1 MPGTRSA
8 EPYSGTIFGHKCNV
22 LPAQYRVDNSEPG
35 RDLRGEYSCELSS
48 GRNSNVDIYPV
59 MTFEEILEH
68 VIQATGHE
76 RYRFLC
82 GDESPDKNGYRSIV
96 INRHFALTANPPLEG
111 PDIAQRDAHRA
122 AAIGMATGKQ
132 LSGIVT
138 MAGNAIAAAG
148 RVVKAVATGEQVRVS
163 PEERDRRWGLCMTC
177 PNLVNDRCK
186 LCGCHFR
193 AKIELATERCPIGK
207 WDRVTEGKPS

>member
-1 MPGTRSA
+1 MS
-8 EPYSGTIFGHKCNV
+8 
-22 LPAQYRVDNSEPG
+22 
-35 RDLRGEYSCELSS
+35 
-48 GRNSNVDIYPV
+48 
-59 MTFEEILEH
+59 FEEILAY

-82 GDESPDKNGYRSIV
+82 GDESPDKNGYREIV
-96 INRHFALTANPPLEG
+96 ISRYFAL
-111 PDIAQRDAHRA
+111 
-122 AAIGMATGKQ
+122 TGKQ
-132 LSGIVT
+132 LPGIVT
-138 MAGNAIAAAG
+138 MAGNVVAAAG

-207 WDRVTEGKPS
+207 WDRVTEGQPS